1 MVINFLFVA
10 TQVAS
15 WVVVVSYPTEMSF
28 KLYVCS
34 AQAEYDD
41 LVLYLKKVDGI
52 FCLALTCTFLELYT
66 VFVADILF
74 DAVFRK

>member
-1 MVINFLFVA
+1 MVNNFLLVA

-15 WVVVVSYPTEMSF
+15 WAVVVSYPTEMSV

-52 FCLALTCTFLELYT
+52 FSVWL
-66 VFVADILF
+66 
-74 DAVFRK
+74 

>member
-1 MVINFLFVA
+1 
-10 TQVAS
+10 
-15 WVVVVSYPTEMSF
+15 MSF

-52 FCLALTCTFLELYT
+52 FCLALTCTFLELHT
-66 VFVADILF
+66 EFVADILF
-74 DAVFRK
+74 DFF